1 MNLIINSIPARFLTV
16 RECHGNILNFV
27 SDIIY
32 YLLLAVAM
40 RDCHAMF
47 PAAHVEEFISKQG
60 GDMPAVRR

>member
-1 MNLIINSIPARFLTV
+1 MSGKHFELCFR
-16 RECHGNILNFV
+16 
-27 SDIIY
+27 Y

-60 GDMPAVRR
+60 GDMPAAGL